1 MKFTILLSI
10 VTIIGFELG
19 VDFLAFAVPAT
30 VLFSVIR
37 HKDMEWKTHK
47 EI

>member
-1 MKFTILLSI
+1 MKFTVLLSI
-10 VTIIGFELG
+10 VTIPRFELG
-19 VDFLAFAVPAT
+19 VDFLAFSVPLT

-37 HKDMEWKTHK
+37 HKDMEWKTRK